1 MEYNFQ
7 GHDQAEDGE
16 VVFLLNETDPR
27 VIENCKRMK
36 AMLGDT
42 INQDLDGNE
51 FRGDGVGKKVMV

>member
-27 VIENCKRMK
+27 VIENYKRMK